1 MPMKESVKKMLNIP
15 SYIINKISFVL
26 HKAAISKGVVING
39 RLRLYGKG
47 KLFLSDGVK
56 INSRYRNNPIGG
68 QTFSSFYI
76 KENAIISIGQDTGMS
91 NVSIYAAKGV
101 SIGNH
106 TKIGGSV
113 KIYDTD
119 FHSLSYEDRMDRE
132 TDYPKTA
139 EVKIGNNVFIGAN
152 TIVLKGVTIGDRSII
167 GAGSVVTKIIPEDEM
182 WAGNPAKFIRKID

>member
-1 MPMKESVKKMLNIP
+1 MPMKELVKKILNVP
-15 SYIINKISFVL
+15 SYVMNKISFVL

-68 QTFSSFYI
+68 QTFSSIYI
-76 KENAIISIGQDTGMS
+76 KENAIVSIGQETGMS

-101 SIGNH
+101 TIGAH

-119 FHSLSYEDRMDRE
+119 FHSLCYEERMDRE
-132 TDYPKTA
+132 TDHPKMA

-167 GAGSVVTKIIPEDEM
+167 GAGSVVTKNIPEDEI
-182 WAGNPAKFIRKID
+182 WGGNPAKFIRKID